1 MDTAFQTALH
11 VMIYGYGILA
21 FSSLIV
27 VVLIIGLRRLLIR
40 RAEKGG

>member
-1 MDTAFQTALH
+1 
-11 VMIYGYGILA
+11 MIYGYGILA